1 MESTGNMD
9 VGMEDLPKIEAEESR
24 KGAVKVAKAK
34 KEPAE
39 LPKRKSA
46 PEFDFSTKPA
56 SRRKV
61 RSGSIISF
69 FLMVIA
75 PFLASIFYYV
85 GIASDQYRSEAL
97 FSVRGTTTSP
107 LAALGM
113 LSLPGAAAQSGDSYV
128 VTEYIRSQQIVAD
141 ILNQAGLDVRE
152 KFASDGIDWLY
163 RIDRGNPLTKF
174 VEYWRWMSAV
184 EFNSTTGVITFKV
197 DAFSAEDAQ
206 QIAKAVLKVSDKLVN
221 TLSENAKQQVIAS
234 AADEVKRTEE
244 RLNEAR
250 QAVEGLRNKE
260 QIIDVTGTAQIEQSL
275 LGELQKQELDLK
287 ARRSSIAKMAA
298 NSPIVKSL
306 DSQIAVIQDQ
316 IEAQKNKVGTGTM
329 SSNAK
334 NISSLATEFQQL
346 LAAQEFA
353 EKAFIAA
360 QSALETATQEARKQ
374 ERYLAVVVEPTL
386 ADYSMYPKRFA
397 NIIMVL
403 FGSFVIWLLAYLLA
417 MSIRD
422 HAR

>member
-1 MESTGNMD
+1 
-9 VGMEDLPKIEAEESR
+9 MEDFPKIEAEES
-24 KGAVKVAKAK
+24 KKAVVKPAKAK
-34 KEPAE
+34 KATAD
-39 LPKRKSA
+39 LPKRKA
-46 PEFDFSTKPA
+46 EPEFEFSTKPA
-56 SRRKV
+56 SRRKF

-69 FLMVIA
+69 FLMVIM
-75 PFLASIFYYV
+75 PFLTSVVYYT
-85 GIASDQYRSEAL
+85 GIASDQYRSETL

-141 ILNQAGLDVRE
+141 ILEQTGLDVRR
-152 KFASDGIDWLY
+152 KFAGHEIDWLY
-163 RIDRGNPLTKF
+163 RIDRDNPITKF

-206 QIAKAVLKVSDKLVN
+206 QIAKAVLKASDKLVN

-234 AADEVKRTEE
+234 AAEEVRRTEE

-275 LGELQKQELDLK
+275 LGELQKQELELK

-298 NSPIVKSL
+298 NSPIVKDL
-306 DSQIAVIQDQ
+306 DSRIAVIQDQ
-316 IEAQKNKVGTGTM
+316 IEAQKSKVGTGTTTA
-329 SSNAK
+329 SNAK

-422 HAR
+422 HTR